1 MAARLALLLASVV
14 PAASGAFL
22 ARGLQASE
30 VTANPVRKVVTL
42 LQAMQ
47 KKVTEEGEKEAEL
60 YKKFACYC
68 SKSGGDLKGS
78 IAAAEAKVPSV
89 GSDIKAAE
97 EQKAQLGEDLK
108 QHQVDRSDA
117 KAAMEEATAIRE
129 KEAAA
134 FAKEK
139 AEYTANLQAIR
150 GAVAAISKGMAGGFL
165 QTGAARALRRALASQ
180 REEMLDA
187 DREAVLAF
195 LSDQQGA
202 TYVPKSSEVTG
213 ILKELGASMSK
224 NLAEASAEEKAAV
237 QNYEELMAAKKK
249 EVAALTSAVESKT
262 VRTGELAVQIVQMK
276 HDLTDTEEALMDD
289 QKFLADLEQ
298 GCGKKAAEWDA
309 RVQTRAEELAA
320 IAEAIKVLN
329 DDDALDLFKKT
340 LPSPGT
346 SFVQVH
352 AVAFRQRREALAAIR
367 DAQRLF
373 GPDRAGL
380 DFIALAL
387 QGRQVGFE
395 KVIKMVDGLVAD
407 LAKEQQ
413 DDDQKKEYCAA
424 QLDQTDDQKK
434 ALERSVSDRELAIDS
449 AKEGVAKTSEELKAL
464 EKSIAQLDKSVL
476 EATRQR
482 KAEHEEFTELMSQN
496 SAAKELLGLA
506 INKLNRFYNPRLHKP
521 EPTEAPVLAEVSAH
535 GRRGREAPA
544 PPPET
549 FGAYAKKAESSGV
562 IALLNRLIKDLE
574 KEMTEAE
581 TTEEGAQADYEEM
594 MKDSAEKRATA
605 SKSLT
610 EKGALKASLETDM
623 QDHTD
628 AKNSAQKELSAT
640 TKYIASLHSECD
652 WLLQYF
658 DVRKS
663 ARAGEVDAL
672 KKAKAVLQGA
682 DFSFVETSNARGLQR
697 KA

>member
-1 MAARLALLLASVV
+1 MAMRLLVAVSL

-165 QTGAARALRRALASQ
+165 QTGAARALRRLLASKQ
-180 REEMLDA
+180 EMLDV
-187 DREAVLAF
+187 DRQAVLAF
-195 LSDQQGA
+195 LSGGQGA
-202 TYVPKSSEVTG
+202 GYTPKGGEVVG
-213 ILKELGASMSK
+213 ILKELDDEMS
-224 NLAEASAEEKAAV
+224 NSLADATAAESTAV
-237 QNYEELMAAKKK
+237 QNYEELMSAKKK
-249 EVAALTSAVESKT
+249 EVAALTKSVETKT
-262 VRTGELAVQIVQMK
+262 ARVGDLAVQIVQMK
-276 HDLTDTEEALMDD
+276 DDLTDTEEALLEDR
-289 QKFLADLEQ
+289 KFLGDLEQ
-298 GCGKKAAEWDA
+298 GCGKKSEEWEE
-309 RVQTRAEELAA
+309 RQKTRAEELAA

-340 LPSPGT
+340 LPSPGA

-352 AVAFRQRREALAAIR
+352 AGASRRQRRRALEALR
-367 DAQRLF
+367 EAQRLF

-387 QGRQVGFE
+387 QGRQGGFE
-395 KVIKMVDGLVAD
+395 KVIKMIDDMVAT
-407 LAKEQQ
+407 LKTEQQ
-413 DDDQKKEYCAA
+413 DDDHKKEYCGI
-424 QLDQTDDQKK
+424 QLDSSDDQKK
-434 ALERSVSDRELAIDS
+434 ALEQTVSDRELEIGNAEDAI
-449 AKEGVAKTSEELKAL
+449 AKTKEELASL
-464 EKSIAQLDKSVL
+464 EKSIKALDKAVA
-476 EATRQR
+476 EATVQR
-482 KAEHEEFTELMSQN
+482 KAEHEDFTELMAQN

-506 INKLNRFYNPRLHKP
+506 INKLNKFYNPKLFKP
-521 EPTEAPVLAEVSAH
+521 SPQA
-535 GRRGREAPA
+535 EAPA
-544 PPPET
+544 LAQASLRRRGAAAAET
-549 FGAYAKKAESSGV
+549 FGAYTKKGENAGV
-562 IALLNRLIKDLE
+562 ISLLNRLIKDLDR
-574 KEMTEAE
+574 EMTEAE
-581 TTEEGAQADYEEM
+581 TTEEGAQADYEGL
-594 MKDSAEKRATA
+594 MKDSAEKRATS

-610 EKGALKASLETDM
+610 EKGALKASLETDL
-623 QDHTD
+623 QDHKD
-628 AKNSAQKELSAT
+628 AKASAGKELSAT

-658 DVRKS
+658 DVRKE
-663 ARAGEVDAL
+663 ARAGEVDSL
-672 KKAKAVLQGA
+672 KKAKAVLRGA
-682 DFSFVETSNARGLQR
+682 DYSLVETGAGEAPRSLRR
-697 KA
+697 S